1 MKDIL
6 ELIDAPF
13 YFRVKMAIKKVF
25 PFNTRSNLHIDVFL
39 GQHEMRNLK
48 IGVKIDKIFIISSV
62 SQE

>member
-25 PFNTRSNLHIDVFL
+25 PFNTQSNLHIDVFL
-39 GQHEMRNLK
+39 GQHEMRK
-48 IGVKIDKIFIISSV
+48 I
-62 SQE
+62 